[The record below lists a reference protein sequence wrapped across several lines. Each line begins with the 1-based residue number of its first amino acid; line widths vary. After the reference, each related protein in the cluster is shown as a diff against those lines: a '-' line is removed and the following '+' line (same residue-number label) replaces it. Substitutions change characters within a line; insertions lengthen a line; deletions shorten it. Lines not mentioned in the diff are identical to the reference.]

1 LTGIRRGSM
10 GLCWRRNDDTILAG
24 CQHITPRA
32 SPMYGDFFY
41 FILRKNKN
49 GLIYAEFFCKKIC
62 KYMQVFYTFV
72 NRNNQLH
79 LL

>member
-1 LTGIRRGSM
+1 MMTQSSQAVNTLPPCIAHVR
-10 GLCWRRNDDTILAG
+10 
-24 CQHITPRA
+24 
-32 SPMYGDFFY
+32 DFFY
-41 FILRKNKN
+41 FIPRKNKN